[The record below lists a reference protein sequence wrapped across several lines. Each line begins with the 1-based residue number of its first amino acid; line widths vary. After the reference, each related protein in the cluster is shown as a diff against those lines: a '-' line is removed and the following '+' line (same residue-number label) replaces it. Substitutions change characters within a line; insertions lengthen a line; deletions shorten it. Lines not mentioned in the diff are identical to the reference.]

1 MAVPAGVQGELAA
14 LVRGAQVS
22 RAPGLPGLVLGP
34 IRMVA
39 GGLCTARTAVVLL
52 DNVVSVDIF

>member
-14 LVRGAQVS
+14 FVSGAQVS

-34 IRMVA
+34 IRVVV
-39 GGLCTARTAVVLL
+39 GGLRAARTAVLL
-52 DNVVSVDIF
+52 DDVVSVDIF